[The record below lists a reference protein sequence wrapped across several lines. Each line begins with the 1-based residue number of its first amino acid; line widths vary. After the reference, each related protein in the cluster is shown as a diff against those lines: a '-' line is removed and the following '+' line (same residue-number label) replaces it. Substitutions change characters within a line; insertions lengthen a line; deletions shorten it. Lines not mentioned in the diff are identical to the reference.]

1 MDLQEMQSAWQQM
14 NQKLEKQQ
22 QLTDT
27 LIMEMTTQKY
37 RSKYAK
43 LNTYET
49 IGGVICYV
57 FATYILVNFG
67 KLDIW
72 YLRLC
77 GIAAIA
83 ILTVLPILSLKAIK
97 DLQNLPITGGSQK
110 ELLEEFTYRK
120 RMFLLFQQIN
130 LGMSALLMV
139 VALPIFSKL
148 FKDID
153 VFTERTT
160 MFWYVPIGAIALILM
175 FRWVFKCYRSINAS
189 AAKTLEELDN
199 N

>member
-1 MDLQEMQSAWQQM
+1 MELHEMQTAWQEM
-14 NQKLEKQQ
+14 NQKLKKQQ

-37 RSKYAK
+37 RAKYQK

-49 IGGVICYV
+49 IGGVVCYA
-57 FATYILVNFG
+57 FAAYILINFG
-67 KLDIW
+67 KLELW
-72 YLRLC
+72 YLKIC

-83 ILTVLPILSLKAIK
+83 ILTILPLLSIKAIK
-97 DLQNLPITGGSQK
+97 DLQNLPIAGSSQK

-120 RMFLLFQQIN
+120 KMFLLFQQIN
-130 LGMSALLMV
+130 LGMSAVLMV

-148 FKDID
+148 FNGID
-153 VFTERTT
+153 LFTERTT
-160 MFWYVPIGAIALILM
+160 MFWYVPIGAIALSIM

>member
-1 MDLQEMQSAWQQM
+1 MELQEMQAAWQQM
-14 NQKLEKQQ
+14 NQKLKQQ
-22 QLTDT
+22 KQLTDT

-37 RSKYAK
+37 RAKYQK
-43 LNTYET
+43 LNMYET

-57 FATYILVNFG
+57 FATYIFINFG

-72 YLRLC
+72 YLKLC

-83 ILTVLPILSLKAIK
+83 VLTVLPILSLKAIK
-97 DLQNLPITGGSQK
+97 DLQNLPIAGSSQK
-110 ELLEEFTYRK
+110 GLLEEFTHRK

-130 LGMSALLMV
+130 LGMSAVLMV

-148 FKDID
+148 FKNID
-153 VFTERTT
+153 LFTERTT
-160 MFWYVPIGAIALILM
+160 LFWYVPIGALALVLM

-189 AAKTLEELDN
+189 AAKTLEELDQN
-199 N
+199 